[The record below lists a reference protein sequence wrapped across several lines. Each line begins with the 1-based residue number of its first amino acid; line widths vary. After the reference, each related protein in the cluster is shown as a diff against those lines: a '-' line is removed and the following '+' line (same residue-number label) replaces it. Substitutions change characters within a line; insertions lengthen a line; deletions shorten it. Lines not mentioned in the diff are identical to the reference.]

1 MHWIKNKYFLLIF
14 LLIGCQLD
22 IHDNA
27 YDSPFDIDGN
37 KKQGIFPPA
46 LVLNPKQITGSV
58 QETVQMS
65 VFVIDVNNLS
75 GAHASINYDFTKL
88 SVVDVKPGEFFISS
102 QEPFFLYD
110 DNEGSLNIFTSYL
123 GLERKVGGSGSLAI
137 ITFRLK
143 DSGESII
150 SFNRNESELLDEDDI
165 PIAIKGLGQG
175 IINAK

>member
-46 LVLNPKQITGSV
+46 LVLYPKEINASV
-58 QETVQMS
+58 QETVEMQ
-65 VFVIDVNNLS
+65 VYAIDVNNLS
-75 GAHASINYDFTKL
+75 GAHAAINYDFTKL
-88 SVVDVKPGEFFISS
+88 KVVDVKPGKFFKSA
-102 QEPFFLYD
+102 QEPFFIYD
-110 DNEGSLNIFTSYL
+110 DNEGVLNIFTSYL
-123 GLERKVGGSGSLAI
+123 GIERKVGGSGDLAI
-137 ITFRLK
+137 ITFKLK

-165 PIAIKGLGQG
+165 RITIKGFGQG
-175 IINAK
+175 SINAK